1 MRAGAAQ
8 GGDRA
13 ALYTDAVPTPAS
25 RVTTA
30 SRDSARPIA
39 WLRENRDSAAVL
51 WTGFALV
58 HVLLSLL
65 ALFAPGLPMGD
76 VSIVYKDWM
85 RTAVEGGGIVGL
97 DTGWVYP
104 ILALVPI
111 SAAWLFGEAG
121 YDLTWLAGVVAVDAA
136 AFALL
141 LHRGIRA
148 RLAAARW
155 WLLFLVLLGPI
166 AVGRIDAFTVPL
178 AIAGLLWAS
187 SRPVIA
193 ALALT
198 VATWIKVW
206 PAALLG
212 AAVLVL
218 RGRIRM
224 IVVGAG
230 LSVAIVAA
238 VYALGGGEYVFSFVT
253 DQTTRGLQ
261 IEAPISTVW
270 MWLSIGG
277 WAGSYVWYAAEIN
290 TFEMHGPFTDVA
302 AELMNPALALA
313 VVGTVLLGLRAL
325 RAKASPV
332 RLLPLL
338 SLALVLVLIDF
349 NKVLSPQYIVW
360 LAPPVLVGLVVA
372 GRDFATPAKLTLAIA
387 AFTQIVY
394 PYLYLFLL
402 YSNAGMVLALTVR
415 NVLLLVL
422 LGWVLR
428 ELWRMGGGAARGGSD
443 GAVPR
448 SERER
453 SAVVDGAA
461 VDGIGGSA
469 RA

>member
-1 MRAGAAQ
+1 MRL
-8 GGDRA
+8 GGVPEAVQESARV
-13 ALYTDAVPTPAS
+13 ALYTDAVPTPAAS
-25 RVTTA
+25 ETA
-30 SRDSARPIA
+30 APRASSRPIA
-39 WLRENRDSAAVL
+39 WLRENRDSTAVL
-51 WTGFALV
+51 WSGFALV

-65 ALFAPGLPMGD
+65 ALYAPGLPMGD
-76 VSIVYKDWM
+76 VSIVYKGWM
-85 RTAVEGGGIVGL
+85 RTAVEGGGLVGF

-121 YDLTWLAGVVAVDAA
+121 YDLTWLVGVIAVDAA

-141 LHRGIRA
+141 LHRGVPA

-187 SRPVIA
+187 SRPVVA

-218 RGRIRM
+218 RGRWRL
-224 IVVGAG
+224 VAVGAG
-230 LSVAIVAA
+230 LSVAIIAG
-238 VYALGGGEYVFSFVT
+238 VYALGGGESVFSFVT

-261 IEAPISTVW
+261 IEAPVSTLW

-277 WAGSYVWYAAEIN
+277 WAGSYVWYAADIN

-313 VVGTVLLGLRAL
+313 VIGTVLLGLRAL

-338 SLALVLVLIDF
+338 SLGLVLVLIDI

-360 LAPPVLVGLVVA
+360 LAPPVIVGLVVA

-387 AFTQIVY
+387 VFTQIVY

-402 YSNAGMVLALTVR
+402 WSNAGMVLALTVR

-428 ELWRMGGGAARGGSD
+428 ELWRTGSRARDVSPEASG
-443 GAVPR
+443 
-448 SERER
+448 ER
-453 SAVVDGAA
+453 SPLAQTVLADGAA
-461 VDGIGGSA
+461 GGP